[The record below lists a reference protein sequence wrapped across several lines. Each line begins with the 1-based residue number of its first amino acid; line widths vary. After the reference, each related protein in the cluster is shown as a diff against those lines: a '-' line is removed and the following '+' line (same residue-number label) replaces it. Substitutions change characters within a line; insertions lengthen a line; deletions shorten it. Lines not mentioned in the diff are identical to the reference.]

1 MRTWTGWRIK
11 RRDGTPLVAAD
22 RIAVA
27 LDRVG
32 VFDRQA
38 RIASVAIEAPR
49 IDIMRLTDGTLELAR
64 PILDAP
70 LDAGRPAPSPATGVH
85 GDRGAAVGRF
95 RRNARDRSWNRCA
108 RRRDVRFPLDA
119 HRREA
124 RRDEPVDRAG

>member
-1 MRTWTGWRIK
+1 VDGLAIK
-11 RRDGTPLVAAD
+11 RRDGTPLVVAD

-49 IDIMRLTDGTLELAR
+49 VAIMRLIDGTLELAR

-70 LDAGRPAPSPATGVH
+70 LDAGRPAPSPAT
-85 GDRGAAVGRF
+85 ASTATEAWPWAVSSERS
-95 RRNARDRSWNRCA
+95 RSSWNVA
-108 RRRDVRFPLDA
+108 LADGVQFPLT
-119 HRREA
+119 RSST
-124 RRDEPVDRAG
+124 